1 MDVLINLLH
10 GLANIATPVN
20 FAVMVIGL
28 VLGMLVAVLPG
39 LTLVMGVVLALPF
52 TYKMGVEPALILL
65 TAMYVSGTYGGAIT
79 AILFRIPGEP
89 MDVPLLW
96 DGYAMTR
103 KGQAAQALGFSLVAA
118 LVGGLASAVVMV
130 ALAKPVASVA
140 LSFSSPEFFAITAF
154 GLMSVVTLGGG
165 SLVNALISLC
175 MGLLIATVGV
185 DAMYGAERFA
195 FGVPFLQDGIEFLLV
210 MVGAYGIGEVLSRLQ
225 TGFVSDNAT
234 PGDNATRFKTA
245 FPKLAELLEVKGSF
259 LRGTATGIA
268 VGVVPGAGA
277 TVSSFVAYG
286 IESQYGKHA
295 KELGTGSPAGIV
307 AAKSAATASV
317 GGALVPLL
325 TMGSPGSGATA
336 IILAAFLLHGVQP
349 GPQVFV
355 SSPGLIYTVFAAVFV
370 AVVGMCILG
379 YFAIKPL
386 CKVLDAPEAIVSAF
400 VVVFCF
406 IGAFA
411 ARGNLSDLYVIAA
424 FGLIGF
430 LFERFKFPIAPLVL
444 GTILGPL
451 TEGNFMTTM
460 VSFNNDWTVFF
471 TRPISGSILA
481 LAVLG
486 LFYPLLRAAWRRMRA
501 EKPVLMPPADPT
513 ALRK

>member
-1 MDVLINLLH
+1 
-10 GLANIATPVN
+10 
-20 FAVMVIGL
+20 
-28 VLGMLVAVLPG
+28 
-39 LTLVMGVVLALPF
+39 
-52 TYKMGVEPALILL
+52 
-65 TAMYVSGTYGGAIT
+65 
-79 AILFRIPGEP
+79 
-89 MDVPLLW
+89 
-96 DGYAMTR
+96 
-103 KGQAAQALGFSLVAA
+103 
-118 LVGGLASAVVMV
+118 V
-130 ALAKPVASVA
+130 ALSKPVASVA

-234 PGDNATRFKTA
+234 PGGSATRFKTA

-259 LRGTATGIA
+259 LRGTATGIV

-295 KELGTGSPAGIV
+295 KELGTGAPAGIV

-325 TMGSPGSGATA
+325 TMGIPGSGATA

-355 SSPGLIYTVFAAVFV
+355 SSTGLIYTVFAAVFV
-370 AVVGMCILG
+370 AVVGMCVLG

-411 ARGNLSDLYVIAA
+411 ARSNLSDLYVIAA

-501 EKPVLMPPADPT
+501 GKPVLMSTADPT

>member
-1 MDVLINLLH
+1 MDVFLNLLH

-103 KGQAAQALGFSLVAA
+103 KGQAAKALGFSLVAA
-118 LVGGLASAVVMV
+118 LVGGLVSAVVMV
-130 ALAKPVASVA
+130 ALSKPVASVA

-234 PGDNATRFKTA
+234 PGGNATRFKTA

-295 KELGTGSPAGIV
+295 KDLGTGSPAGIV

-325 TMGSPGSGATA
+325 TMGIPGSGATA

-355 SSPGLIYTVFAAVFV
+355 SSTGLIYTVFAAVFV

-411 ARGNLSDLYVIAA
+411 ARSNLSDLYVIAA

-501 EKPVLMPPADPT
+501 GKPVLMSTADPT